1 MKRLRLFS
9 TVSDVRFWV
18 GVRGCRLRGQAAH
31 LGRQG
36 LESGLVHRT
45 KRYA

>member
-9 TVSDVRFWV
+9 TVSDVRFLGWSS
-18 GVRGCRLRGQAAH
+18 GCRLRGQAAH
-31 LGRQG
+31 VGHQG